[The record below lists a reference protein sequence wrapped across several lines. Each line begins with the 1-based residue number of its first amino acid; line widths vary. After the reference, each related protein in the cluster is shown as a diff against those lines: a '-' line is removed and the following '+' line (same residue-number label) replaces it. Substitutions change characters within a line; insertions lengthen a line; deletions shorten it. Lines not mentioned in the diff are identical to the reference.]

1 MRPTFNDDFTTVERG
16 LEYVGYFDALVSL
29 YKDLSVHDHLR
40 YTVQLWGLYG
50 SGFICS
56 RDIF

>member
-16 LEYVGYFDALVSL
+16 LERGYIVALVSL
-29 YKDLSVHDHLR
+29 YKDLSVRDHLR

-50 SGFICS
+50 SDFIYLK
-56 RDIF
+56 DIF